1 MKNLSNKGEKNNMK
15 VLVLNGSPKERSDTM
30 CLTNSFLKGLNKNN
44 EFDINIIHLIKKN
57 IKPCLGCFKCWKN
70 EDGLCIQDDDQKA
83 IMDEY
88 QKADIV
94 IYSFPLYSYA
104 MPSHLKAFV
113 DRLIPFNKMTMKEK
127 DGHIVHVPRVDLSN
141 QKLLFIAGCGFP
153 NFDDNFKGLDIM
165 IKNKFGKKAM
175 TLYVSECPML
185 NEEEARPLTE
195 PLLSKFVKAG
205 EEFSKTLTISEEM
218 KKALEA
224 PMLDMHTYI
233 KIANSQR

>member
-1 MKNLSNKGEKNNMK
+1 MKK
-15 VLVLNGSPKERSDTM
+15 VLVINGSPKEKSDTM
-30 CLTNSFLKGLNKNN
+30 CLTNSFLKGLNKEG
-44 EFDINIIHLIKKN
+44 EFDIHIIDLIKKN

-70 EDGLCIQDDDQKA
+70 ESGECIQNDDQKE

-88 QKADIV
+88 KEADIV

-127 DGHIVHVPRVDLSN
+127 DGHIVHVPRVDLSH

-153 NFDDNFKGLDIM
+153 NFEGNFDGLDIM
-165 IKNKFGKKAM
+165 IKNKFGKKAE
-175 TLYVSECPML
+175 TIYVSECPML

-195 PLLSKFVKAG
+195 PLLKKFVNAG
-205 EEFSKTLTISEEM
+205 EYYSKNFSISEEL
-218 KKALEA
+218 KKELET
-224 PMLDMHTYI
+224 PMLDKETYI
-233 KIANSQR
+233 KIVNSLR

>member
-1 MKNLSNKGEKNNMK
+1 MK
-15 VLVLNGSPKERSDTM
+15 VLVINGSPKERSDTM
-30 CLTNSFLKGLNKNN
+30 CLTKAFLNGLNKDN
-44 EFDINIIHLIKKN
+44 EFDINVVDLIKMN

-70 EDGLCIQDDDQKA
+70 EDGKCIQNDDQA
-83 IMDEY
+83 MLMEEY
-88 QKADIV
+88 KNADIV

-127 DGHIVHVPRVDLSN
+127 DGHIVHVPRVDLSH

-153 NFDDNFKGLDIM
+153 NFEGNFDGLDIM
-165 IKNKFGKKAM
+165 IKNKFGSKAM

-195 PLLSKFVKAG
+195 PLLAKFTKAG
-205 EEFSKTLTISEEM
+205 ECFAKHLEITDEM
-218 KKALEA
+218 KKELET
-224 PMLDMHTYI
+224 PMLDKQTYL
-233 KIANSQR
+233 KIVNSLR

>member
-1 MKNLSNKGEKNNMK
+1 MK

-30 CLTNSFLKGLNKNN
+30 CLTNAFIKGINN
-44 EFDINIIHLIKKN
+44 VGGFDINVVSLIKKN

-70 EDGLCIQDDDQKA
+70 ESGKCIQEDDQEA
-83 IMDEY
+83 LMEEY
-88 QKADIV
+88 AKADVV

-104 MPSHLKAFV
+104 MPSHMKAFV

-127 DGHIVHVPRVDLSN
+127 DGHIVHVPRVDLSH

-153 NFDDNFKGLDIM
+153 NFEGNFDGLDIM

-185 NEEEARPLTE
+185 NEEAARPLTE
-195 PLLSKFVKAG
+195 PLIKKFVLAG
-205 EEFSKTLTISEEM
+205 EYFAKNLSISDEL
-218 KKALEA
+218 KKELET
-224 PMLDMHTYI
+224 PMLDKETYL
-233 KIANSQR
+233 KVANSQR

>member
-1 MKNLSNKGEKNNMK
+1 MK
-15 VLVLNGSPKERSDTM
+15 VLVLNGSPKEKSDTM

-70 EDGLCIQDDDQKA
+70 EEGLCVQDDDQKA

-113 DRLIPFNKMTMKEK
+113 DRLSKIETKVFF
-127 DGHIVHVPRVDLSN
+127 I
-141 QKLLFIAGCGFP
+141 LLFFNTKWMPFTIFTI
-153 NFDDNFKGLDIM
+153 FI
-165 IKNKFGKKAM
+165 IKFIV
-175 TLYVSECPML
+175 L
-185 NEEEARPLTE
+185 
-195 PLLSKFVKAG
+195 
-205 EEFSKTLTISEEM
+205 
-218 KKALEA
+218 
-224 PMLDMHTYI
+224 
-233 KIANSQR
+233 

>member
-1 MKNLSNKGEKNNMK
+1 MK

-30 CLTNSFLKGLNKNN
+30 CLTNSFLKGLNKNKDV
-44 EFDINIIHLIKKN
+44 DIHIIDLIKKN

-70 EDGLCIQDDDQKA
+70 EEGLCIQNDDQKE

-88 QKADIV
+88 KEADVV

-127 DGHIVHVPRVDLSN
+127 DGHIVHVPRVDLSH

-153 NFDDNFKGLDIM
+153 NFEGNFDGLDIM
-165 IKNKFGKKAM
+165 IKNKFGSKAM
-175 TLYVSECPML
+175 RIYVSECPML
-185 NEEEARPLTE
+185 NEEEAKPLTE
-195 PLLSKFVKAG
+195 PLLKKFVSAG
-205 EEFSKTLTISEEM
+205 EYFRDNLTITEE
-218 KKALEA
+218 KKKELET
-224 PMLDMHTYI
+224 PMLDKQTYI
-233 KIANSQR
+233 KIVNSLR